1 MFIGV
6 PSRKVAPSSWRGSLG
21 AALTAAIAIG
31 AGVAQPTHAQET
43 IKIGSSVGLS
53 GYASVTDRGW
63 RDGLQLAVDALNAKG
78 GVLGR
83 KLELIVEDNKS
94 EPQEA
99 IVVYKKMMASDK
111 VGSFNSG
118 CVSAGNFAAAASVI
132 AAELPMILCS
142 ILPRKPEEQK
152 WAFSFLPPPKFEIE
166 TRYKYLKEK
175 TQVRKVGI
183 LHDPTP
189 YGLLMT
195 DIGTKLAGEFG
206 LEVVAK
212 ESYKQ
217 DDADMS
223 VQIGRINAGGA
234 GAIIKIGIGGSTVT
248 AAKNIQQ
255 LGLDKM
261 LLLGSTDD
269 AAIFRPAAESIGE
282 RFMFVAPGVQI
293 PDDIT
298 DAAAKAKTVEFLTL
312 WSAKYPGRDGTI
324 GARAW
329 DSVIMQAD
337 AMTASKA
344 AGGSALRDAF
354 EKLPPYQGAGAAYAF
369 SADQH
374 VGIVTNPFII
384 GTVKGGKTVTV
395 K

>member
-1 MFIGV
+1 MAASKAFGMGTPV
-6 PSRKVAPSSWRGSLG
+6 SRRFGLALG
-21 AALTAAIAIG
+21 AALL
-31 AGVAQPTHAQET
+31 VMPSAQAQEP
-43 IKIGSSVGLS
+43 IKIGSSVGLT
-53 GYASVTDRGW
+53 GYAAVTDRGW

-83 KLELIVEDNKS
+83 KIELVVEDNKS

-132 AAELPMILCS
+132 AAETPMILCS

-175 TQVRKVGI
+175 TDIRKVGI

-195 DIGTKLAGEFG
+195 DIGTKAAADFG

-217 DDADMS
+217 DDADFS
-223 VQIGRINAGGA
+223 VQIGRMNAAGA

-248 AAKNIQQ
+248 AGKNIKQ

-269 AAIFRPAAESIGE
+269 AAIFKPTAESIGE
-282 RFMFVAPGVQI
+282 RFLFVAPGVQI
-293 PDDIT
+293 PTDIA
-298 DAAAKAKTVEFLTL
+298 DAAAKAKTTDFLTL
-312 WSAKYPGRDGTI
+312 WNAKYPGRDGTI
-324 GARAW
+324 SSRAW
-329 DSVIMQAD
+329 DSVMMMAE

-344 AGGSALRDAF
+344 TGGAALRDAF

-369 SADQH
+369 TAEQH
-374 VGIVTNPFII
+374 VGIIANPFTM
-384 GTVKGGKTVTV
+384 GMVKGDKLVSV